1 MLCMESR
8 EFGAAAV
15 ESIDALASYI
25 EESVDVA
32 GPAVARRPPAA
43 VLESLDVRRL
53 MREGGLA
60 AASFGDWLRRYL
72 ADSTRLHHPSEL
84 AHQVGVPDV
93 GSALAELVHG
103 VANQTPSIYEM
114 GAGAA
119 AVDHAVLEWMFEKVG
134 WDARSAGGVLTHGGS
149 LANLTALLAARAKAA
164 PDAWSAGTPAD
175 LAILAPPSAHY
186 SIARAAGI
194 LGLGADA
201 ILPLEVDAL
210 ERVRVDRLPNA
221 LARARAL
228 GRRPMALVA
237 AACATS
243 TGLHDDLRGIGE
255 FCREHG
261 IWLHV
266 DGAHGASALL
276 SERLRGLLDGIELAD
291 SVVWDAHKMLRT
303 SALCAA
309 VLVRRGADL
318 PAAFRQQASRLR
330 QPEWL
335 RRDRPPGRMHEGR
348 ARAEAVS
355 QPRVSRRARTRRLRR
370 GAVRE
375 GADVLGAAARAARLR
390 CAVPAGEQHRLLP
403 VRAGRRGTGG
413 DPRGAPRAGRVPP
426 QLGRDRRRAP
436 PARHDH
442 VARDRRGDVRPAAR
456 RDRGR
461 RSAGGGR
468 RSRGRLTPRVG
479 SLSRPL
485 PELSPRADRTRPRCR
500 GRE

>member
-318 PAAFRQQASRLR
+318 PAAFRQQASYLDFDNPNGFDAIDR
-330 QPEWL
+330 QVECTKAELGLKLFLNLAFRGERGLAAYVEEQYAKAQTFWEL
-335 RRDRPPGRMHEGR
+335 LR
-348 ARAEAVS
+348 ARPGFDAPCRPESNIVCFRYGPA
-355 QPRVSRRARTRRLRR
+355 
-370 GAVRE
+370 
-375 GADVLGAAARAARLR
+375 GAAQAAIRAALLEQGEFHLSSAEIGGERHLR
-390 CAVPAGEQHRLLP
+390 VTIMSPATDEETFVRLLD
-403 VRAGRRGTGG
+403 AIE
-413 DPRGAPRAGRVPP
+413 D
-426 QLGRDRRRAP
+426 
-436 PARHDH
+436 
-442 VARDRRGDVRPAAR
+442 VARPEAA
-456 RDRGR
+456 GALA
-461 RSAGGGR
+461 AG
-468 RSRGRLTPRVG
+468 
-479 SLSRPL
+479 
-485 PELSPRADRTRPRCR
+485 
-500 GRE
+500 